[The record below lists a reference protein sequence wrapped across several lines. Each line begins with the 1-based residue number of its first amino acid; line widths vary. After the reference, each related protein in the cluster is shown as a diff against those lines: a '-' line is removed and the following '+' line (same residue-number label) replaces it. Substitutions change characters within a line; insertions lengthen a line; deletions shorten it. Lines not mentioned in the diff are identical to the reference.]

1 MRATDFEYRHQT
13 LLRMLVVGLALLTYV
28 IEPDDIVWAAVRNH
42 TTYRALL
49 ERLVFGT
56 GAFLIVSSAL
66 FQTWAS
72 AYAGLDAAS
81 ESQVLACDGPYRY
94 VQHPLYLGRIFF
106 ALGIGLLAP
115 ALGTVILLA
124 GEIVLILRLL
134 GRDYV
139 GSTAGVLRPYREQVP
154 RFLPSLRP
162 RFPARG
168 FAGHWREALRKEAS
182 KWGLAVTM
190 IVFTLTLQDRIAE
203 ILASVSVLIW
213 FVLNMPDFMRSR
225 GSKKQP

>member
-115 ALGTVILLA
+115 ALGTVILLT

-139 GSTAGVLRPYREQVP
+139 GQCIDHRHVRARTQLEVIVGLDVRPAHQVDAA
-154 RFLPSLRP
+154 RIDHDQSRP
-162 RFPARG
+162 
-168 FAGHWREALRKEAS
+168 FAQTPLKA
-182 KWGLAVTM
+182 
-190 IVFTLTLQDRIAE
+190 
-203 ILASVSVLIW
+203 
-213 FVLNMPDFMRSR
+213 
-225 GSKKQP
+225 